1 MNKRTL
7 AIGAGTIVLL
17 MLAVFAMTRSGEKPK
32 ADHEENDPNVVEMQ
46 EQAQKSIGLKV
57 EVAGKERVVQMVK
70 ATGVVGPDETR
81 LAHVFPLAQGVVE
94 KVYAR
99 LGDRV
104 QKGQALLQYDNI
116 ELGEVVGEHQS
127 VHSQVEREKAQRDV
141 SNRALERADALIQVE
156 AISLR
161 ELEVRRAEKQQA
173 DAAVESKEAELA
185 KVEEKLHRFGLSET
199 EISRLRSKGSHRTAS
214 HSALRAPLAG
224 VVTKFDVAPGEL
236 VTPGK
241 ELFTIVD
248 TASLWVL
255 ADIYEKDIAAV
266 PSKGE
271 CLVTLTS
278 YPDQVF
284 KGKITYLS
292 DFLDPTTR
300 TAKLRC
306 VVPNPDGKL
315 KLQMFADVVARTSK
329 QALVV
334 TVPKAAIQEMDGE
347 TVVFVQTSASKFEKR
362 VVKLGERG
370 DERVQ
375 ILEGVKAG
383 EKVVSSGS
391 FQLKSEAMR
400 GLIGGEE

>member
-17 MLAVFAMTRSGEKPK
+17 MLAVFAMTRGGEKPK

-127 VHSQVEREKAQRDV
+127 VHSQVDREKAQRDV

-224 VVTKFDVAPGEL
+224 VVTKFDVAPGEF